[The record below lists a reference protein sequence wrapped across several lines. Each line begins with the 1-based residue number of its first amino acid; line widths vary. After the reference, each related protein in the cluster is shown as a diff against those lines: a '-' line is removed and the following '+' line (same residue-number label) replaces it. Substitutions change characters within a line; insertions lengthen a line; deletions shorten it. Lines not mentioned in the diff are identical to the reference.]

1 MHQSYRK
8 YRLFMNRQILISAI
22 FALALSILSEPA
34 GAQDFKKAIRQHYVD
49 AKTYVDDIQAV
60 AAGGDIY
67 PVPQCFTTHIT
78 QNLPGTG
85 YHQEDISMYYREI
98 LSSDDQIYPSLA
110 LEFATK
116 KYNFAARE
124 FYEEYLYDDK
134 QQIQFIFATT
144 PDLAPNADHT
154 CELRFYFLDGKIAEV
169 LVKSRPLSGGAPTTI
184 YSGKTV
190 PEKYGAYYQARYDSS
205 ELIKRLFLAL
215 DTSREN

>member
-1 MHQSYRK
+1 
-8 YRLFMNRQILISAI
+8 MNRQILISAI

-144 PDLAPNADHT
+144 PDLAPMLITPANCVSTSSTARLPRYSSSRAPFQAEHPPPSIPARPSPRNTVHT
-154 CELRFYFLDGKIAEV
+154 IRHAMTP
-169 LVKSRPLSGGAPTTI
+169 R
-184 YSGKTV
+184 
-190 PEKYGAYYQARYDSS
+190 
-205 ELIKRLFLAL
+205 
-215 DTSREN
+215 N